1 MRVESN
7 QLLSTIPMDDEFFSL
22 EQVEDIQSMLGDM
35 AQQPRTTFTK
45 KQTIEAIIDDIE
57 QALETRSFQEVA
69 EGLTQKGLDVSVA
82 ALRQYVS
89 RYRRS
94 QKKTAA
100 GKHKKRSS
108 ATKKTAKK
116 QPRTGQGPKQQAEE
130 KAATKQ
136 TAAEQSL
143 SRFVGMDEDL

>member
-7 QLLSTIPMDDEFFSL
+7 QLLSTIPMDDDLFSL

-45 KQTIEAIIDDIE
+45 KQTIEAIIGDIE

-94 QKKTAA
+94 QKKTAGKAKKRA
-100 GKHKKRSS
+100 GKSKV
-108 ATKKTAKK
+108 TTAKK
-116 QPRTGQGPKQQAEE
+116 RPVVD
-130 KAATKQ
+130 KA
-136 TAAEQSL
+136 TAASTDGVASQATASETL
-143 SRFVGMDEDL
+143 ARFVGMDEDL